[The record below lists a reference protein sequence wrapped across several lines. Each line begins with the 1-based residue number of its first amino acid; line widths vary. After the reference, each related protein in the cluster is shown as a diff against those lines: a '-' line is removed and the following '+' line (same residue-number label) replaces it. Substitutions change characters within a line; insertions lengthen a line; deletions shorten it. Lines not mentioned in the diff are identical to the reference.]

1 MLQVQTAGIECM
13 YASNIIIA
21 ALDLHGRLLHA
32 LKQRTLERTS
42 SRPETELM
50 KVPGQPVNLAE
61 RVLHSFARWDSAW
74 VLRDCA
80 TCAEGNAG

>member
-1 MLQVQTAGIECM
+1 M

-61 RVLHSFARWDSAW
+61 RVLHSFAR
-74 VLRDCA
+74 
-80 TCAEGNAG
+80 

>member
-1 MLQVQTAGIECM
+1 MLHLCIHNTLPACMLQVQTAGIECM

-61 RVLHSFARWDSAW
+61 RVLHSFAR
-74 VLRDCA
+74 
-80 TCAEGNAG
+80 